1 MKYNPIERFVLTSMA
16 KAISRGETIDFDKI
30 PSGIIKLLREQ
41 MEENADAYQ
50 KLVQMHPNSEWK
62 QMEEFLLYNFGNK
75 VLKEKNKPL

>member
-1 MKYNPIERFVLTSMA
+1 
-16 KAISRGETIDFDKI
+16 
-30 PSGIIKLLREQ
+30 

-62 QMEEFLLYNFGNK
+62 QMEEFLLYNFGSK